1 MSLKWFGLNLFCLF
15 YYFLNMNTYS
25 YEAGSEI
32 EIFAVPPS
40 YLEYESPVN
49 NTGMTNS
56 LKYALV
62 VTVEM
67 SMRDDEHG
75 PQQLSDI
82 VRYLVPLYIRI
93 LCTKS
98 ICDQVSLDAHH
109 CPLISTWWPFW
120 MTSQSTL
127 IDTQS
132 TLDCHSIDILIDI
145 RWPTN
150 PYAVNSWLTV
160 HWLRCWLRVNRVD
173 RVLTDRWIRGKR
185 IWAPNSSEH
194 WIYT

>member
-49 NTGMTNS
+49 STGTTNS

-98 ICDQVSLDAHH
+98 ICNQVSLDAHH
-109 CPLISTWWPFW
+109 CPSISTWWPFW

-127 IDTQS
+127 LNTRS
-132 TLDCHSIDILIDI
+132 TLDCHSIDISIDT
-145 RWPTN
+145 RWPTD
-150 PYAVNSWLTV
+150 PYVINSYRPSTQTLV
-160 HWLRCWLRVNRVD
+160 
-173 RVLTDRWIRGKR
+173 K
-185 IWAPNSSEH
+185 SQ
-194 WIYT
+194 